1 MLPGCGD
8 GCSSGE
14 PTAWLSETGVA
25 REFWARQGETQIQM
39 TKLRDQTATL
49 NRRGMNE
56 LTLTRRVVGIQMTKV
71 IIFSRAPTAKSS
83 LYARFQPVPQNRQR
97 LNLAWRLEALMPKMQ
112 PNMLHR
118 AIVFERIW
126 EESQ

>member
-25 REFWARQGETQIQM
+25 RGFWARQGETQIQM

-71 IIFSRAPTAKSS
+71 IIFEGSD
-83 LYARFQPVPQNRQR
+83 
-97 LNLAWRLEALMPKMQ
+97 
-112 PNMLHR
+112 
-118 AIVFERIW
+118 FEI
-126 EESQ
+126 